1 MIKSKP
7 AIFVMISALGALILA
22 IVLLIQPISLRGSQ
36 WACNLKHLGFVT
48 PSYVRYSELN
58 EFMLYSFSSDEDF
71 FVSDRIQTLNQHGV
85 VETAEVVFVGKYT
98 LQDNHLEMV
107 FNEVN
112 FRHKHPNDMINRNQA
127 LYKGFTIQYD
137 MNWMVIFFTCSQ
149 LITEKSSIISVL
161 SASLPKSSTPSA
173 SACLSMFTKASPIN
187 IHPTVFLHIY
197 LSQPS

>member
-22 IVLLIQPISLRGSQ
+22 IVLLIQPTSLRGSQ

-48 PSYVRYSELN
+48 PSYARYSELN

-71 FVSDRIQTLNQHGV
+71 FVSDRTQTLNQHGV

-137 MNWMVIFFTCSQ
+137 IELDGDF
-149 LITEKSSIISVL
+149 LLPVL
-161 SASLPKSSTPSA
+161 S
-173 SACLSMFTKASPIN
+173 
-187 IHPTVFLHIY
+187 
-197 LSQPS
+197 

>member
-48 PSYVRYSELN
+48 PSYARYSELN

-71 FVSDRIQTLNQHGV
+71 FVSDRIQTLNQHGE

-98 LQDNHLEMV
+98 LQDNYLEMV

-137 MNWMVIFFTCSQ
+137 IELDGDFLYLF
-149 LITEKSSIISVL
+149 
-161 SASLPKSSTPSA
+161 SANNSEEFNHI
-173 SACLSMFTKASPIN
+173 CTKR
-187 IHPTVFLHIY
+187 
-197 LSQPS
+197 

>member
-7 AIFVMISALGALILA
+7 AIFVMITALGAFILA

-36 WACNLKHLGFVT
+36 WACNLKHVGFVT
-48 PSYVRYSELN
+48 PSYAQYSELN
-58 EFMLYSFSSDEDF
+58 EFMLYSFSSYEDF
-71 FVSDRIQTLNQHGV
+71 FVSDRIQTVNQQGA

-137 MNWMVIFFTCSQ
+137 IELEDDFLYLF
-149 LITEKSSIISVL
+149 
-161 SASLPKSSTPSA
+161 SANNSEEFNHI
-173 SACLSMFTKASPIN
+173 CTKR
-187 IHPTVFLHIY
+187 
-197 LSQPS
+197 